1 MQKISE
7 TINQVPNPETST
19 QEPAKTMASRSKASV
34 AKDRHKQEGVQSN
47 IIQFDKCLEFLE
59 KAGKEY
65 VSPKF
70 RIWRE
75 DHLILFKLLVYFYR
89 DEANAEKH
97 SIDLNKGILITGPV
111 GCGKTSLMTLLRF
124 MLAPKE
130 QYVIKS
136 ARDFALEFI
145 QDGYSV
151 INKYSKAAFQQT
163 G

>member
-1 MQKISE
+1 
-7 TINQVPNPETST
+7 
-19 QEPAKTMASRSKASV
+19 MASHAKASV
-34 AKDRHKQEGVQSN
+34 AKGRLKQEGVQSN

-75 DHLILFKLLVYFYR
+75 DHLILFKLLIYFYR
-89 DEANAEKH
+89 DEVNAEKH
-97 SIDLNKGILITGPV
+97 NVDLHKGILLTGPV

-130 QYVIKS
+130 QYIMKS
-136 ARDFALEFI
+136 SRDITLEFI
-145 QDGYSV
+145 QDGNLV
-151 INKYSKAAFQQT
+151 INKYSKSAFHQT
-163 G
+163 AGELIPKAYCFDDLGVESNIKY